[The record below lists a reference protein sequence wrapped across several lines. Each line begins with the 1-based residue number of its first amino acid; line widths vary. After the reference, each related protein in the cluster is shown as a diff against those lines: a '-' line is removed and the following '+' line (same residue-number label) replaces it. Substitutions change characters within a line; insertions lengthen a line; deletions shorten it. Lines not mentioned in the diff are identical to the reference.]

1 MKEKGRYDELERKK
15 GKMVVL
21 WANHATKSIYSGSGR
36 LCEVVRDKGEG
47 FKKEKNGVWCGIVLE
62 ASKRRIKK
70 EEKGGEEEG

>member
-47 FKKEKNGVWCGIVLE
+47 LRKQKWGN
-62 ASKRRIKK
+62 
-70 EEKGGEEEG
+70 